1 MSNYLFCVF
10 SSPTDRWT
18 STTTLVS
25 SNSVYG
31 FSRISLLLTN
41 LINLLPQ
48 FPPDPSLRPHLPC
61 SGTVSYYK
69 KGFPS
74 VKPSTSSPKL
84 LNLLG
89 VDFLEKDSVY
99 LDEYS
104 SSYIGCVNTESS
116 YFSSIKVQTFFEKNL
131 HYSRVRKPQQ
141 LISTPVDKITTQN
154 RHEEK
159 DRKNDDTVRTFY
171 KVTV

>member
-1 MSNYLFCVF
+1 MGITNWSKMICRHYIICKLKRSTYSGSGTGVPQMSNYLFCVF

-116 YFSSIKVQTFFEKNL
+116 YFSSIKV
-131 HYSRVRKPQQ
+131 
-141 LISTPVDKITTQN
+141 
-154 RHEEK
+154 
-159 DRKNDDTVRTFY
+159 
-171 KVTV
+171 